1 MGDAR
6 LQRKLKKIQTFAI
19 QKYRDLYRNNPTT
32 TTLKKNKKLKKYYF
46 NKLQLNKITFT
57 VGPRK
62 LWNVKTM
69 LRLK

>member
-6 LQRKLKKIQTFAI
+6 LQRKLKKNPNFCNTKIPRF
-19 QKYRDLYRNNPTT
+19 DRNNPTT
-32 TTLKKNKKLKKYYF
+32 TTLKNNKKLKKYYF